1 MNFLCSL
8 QTKISGIKL
17 LFQKVFST
25 NIISVVQFS
34 VFGLLITYWDTTNC
48 IKSLLPY
55 SNDKK
60 FFLFLIWECLTST
73 TLAADEGKSTLIDIF
88 EKPVP
93 IGILIDSFCASWDLI
108 YAAYCY
114 NLRCLLII
122 FSRNIFLRTKAFQIN
137 TKTLFRYSKA
147 RQGKTNNIPRS
158 IFS

>member
-1 MNFLCSL
+1 M
-8 QTKISGIKL
+8 SGIKL
-17 LFQKVFST
+17 LFQNVFYKY
-25 NIISVVQFS
+25 NFVVQFVVYWS
-34 VFGLLITYWDTTNC
+34 HIGIQQTASSFFYLILMTQ
-48 IKSLLPY
+48 S
-55 SNDKK
+55 
-60 FFLFLIWECLTST
+60 FLFLIWECLTST
-73 TLAADEGKSTLIDIF
+73 TLAADEGKSTLIDIL